1 MSEPEN
7 IEISESEAGGLTA
20 VLQAPLPREAD
31 EVPHLKRNFFL
42 GVFNGAMFN
51 FAETLMSVDTV
62 LTWFV
67 QQLHGSYFLI
77 GLVGP
82 MRDAGWFLPQL
93 FVSKWLE
100 KQPHKLPQYRRMAVI
115 RCIAWLTWALSTLL
129 IRDFNVVLF
138 IFFVA
143 YGVNAIASG
152 LSGLSFMD
160 IVAKTI
166 PPRRRGS
173 YFGGRLFF
181 GAILAL
187 GASAIVS
194 LVLDRNTS
202 LDFPR
207 DIGWL
212 FLLAWVAAS
221 LGLFAFGKVI
231 EPPGDVRLE
240 ETTMRSHVRRA
251 ARLTRHN
258 DDFRFFLIARV
269 LLMLS
274 YVATPFYSVYS
285 IEVLHAPAEII
296 GVYIAVRTVA
306 ASLINPIWSRLSN
319 RRSNRLVVRA
329 ATVIGLLA
337 PAWAI
342 FSPPIATALHI
353 DPTYIFVPIFVLL
366 GLYDTGVG
374 IGENNLM
381 FELSPDDDRA
391 IYIGLTNTVM
401 GIAYFSTIVSGLLV
415 MLLGYNGVFILALI
429 FFIVSLW
436 AISRVSE
443 PRAMAAEQA
452 NAD

>member
-1 MSEPEN
+1 MNELEN
-7 IEISESEAGGLTA
+7 LEISESETGELTA
-20 VLQAPLPREAD
+20 VSPIPAPHAAED
-31 EVPHLKRNFFL
+31 VPHLQRNFFL

-67 QQLHGSYFLI
+67 QQLGGSYFLI

-100 KQPHKLPQYRRMAVI
+100 KQSHKLPQYRSMAVI
-115 RCIAWLTWALSTLL
+115 RCLAWLTWALSTLF
-129 IRDFNVVLF
+129 IRDFNLLLLLF
-138 IFFVA
+138 FIA

-173 YFGGRLFF
+173 YFGSRLFF
-181 GAILAL
+181 GAILAI
-187 GASAIVS
+187 GGSAIVS
-194 LVLDRNTS
+194 LTLERSNPIN
-202 LDFPR
+202 FPR

-212 FLLAWVAAS
+212 FLLSWVAAS
-221 LGLFAFGKVI
+221 LGLFAFGYVI

-258 DDFRFFLIARV
+258 EDFRYFLIARV

-274 YVATPFYSVYS
+274 YVATPFYAIYS

-296 GVYIAVRTVA
+296 GVYIAARTL
-306 ASLINPIWSRLSN
+306 ASVVINPIWGRLSD

-329 ATVIGLLA
+329 ATVIGMIV

-342 FSPPIATALHI
+342 FSPLIASALHI

-366 GLYDTGVG
+366 GLFDTGVG
-374 IGENNLM
+374 IGETNLM
-381 FELSPDDDRA
+381 FELAPDDDRS

-401 GIAYFSTIVSGLLV
+401 GIAYFSTIISGLLV
-415 MLLGYNGVFILALI
+415 TWLGYNGVFSLALI
-429 FFIVSLW
+429 FFGVSLW

-443 PRAMAAEQA
+443 PREMEVEPI
-452 NAD
+452 NES

>member
-1 MSEPEN
+1 MSELEDL
-7 IEISESEAGGLTA
+7 EIAESETGELTA
-20 VLQAPLPREAD
+20 VSTVPTPYTAD
-31 EVPHLKRNFFL
+31 DVPHLKRNFFL

-67 QQLHGSYFLI
+67 QQLGGSYFLI

-100 KQPHKLPQYRRMAVI
+100 KKSHKMPQYRNMGVI
-115 RCIAWLTWALSTLL
+115 RILAWLTWALSTLF
-129 IRDFNVVLF
+129 IRDFNLLLLMFF
-138 IFFVA
+138 IA

-173 YFGGRLFF
+173 YFGNRLFF
-181 GAILAL
+181 GAILAI
-187 GASAIVS
+187 GGSAIVS
-194 LVLDRNTS
+194 LTLERSNPIN
-202 LDFPR
+202 FPR

-212 FLLAWVAAS
+212 FLLSWVAAS
-221 LGLFAFGKVI
+221 LGIFAFGYVI

-258 DDFRFFLIARV
+258 EDFRYFLIARV

-274 YVATPFYSVYS
+274 YVATPFYAVYS
-285 IEVLHAPAEII
+285 IEVLRAPAEII
-296 GVYIAVRTVA
+296 GVYIAARTL
-306 ASLINPIWSRLSN
+306 ASVIINPIWGRLSD

-329 ATVIGLLA
+329 ATLIGMLV

-342 FSPPIATALHI
+342 FAPPLASTLHL
-353 DPTYIFVPIFVLL
+353 DPTYLFVPIFVLL

-374 IGENNLM
+374 IGETNLM
-381 FELSPDDDRA
+381 FELAPDDDRA

-415 MLLGYNGVFILALI
+415 TWLGYNGVFILALI
-429 FFIVSLW
+429 FFSVSLW

-443 PRAMAAEQA
+443 PRAAAAEQSRET
-452 NAD
+452 